1 LDNEKNYRRI
11 RIGIDVGG
19 TFTKAVAIDMIDGR
33 IIDKVTVPT
42 THLSNQGVSTGILQ
56 ALTILMEKHSIHN
69 SEIEII
75 SHSTTQAVNALL
87 EGDTSKVGI
96 IGMGVGLDRSNVIK
110 RTDIKSQQLESKNYL
125 KTCYRFLD
133 TSHYLESD
141 KIRSTISQLKQ
152 EGAHALVVSEA
163 YGVDDPS
170 NEKFVVDN
178 SDIPAI
184 AGHEL
189 TGIYGLEIRTLT
201 AAINA
206 SILPKAISTAE
217 FVESA
222 VRKKKGIIAPLMVM
236 KGDGGVTDMKTFQ
249 IKPIVTV
256 LSGPAAS
263 VAGALLHL
271 RILNGVFVEVGGT
284 STNICMIKDGKP
296 QIQYVTIMQH
306 PTCMRSLDVRVAGVA
321 GGSLVRLSSNSKKIV
336 DVGPRSAHIAG
347 LQYSC
352 FADPEELE
360 GGELVTFQPKD
371 GDPADYAAIRGK
383 DGKLFA
389 ITNTCAANSL
399 GLIEKGDYAKGNQT
413 SARTAISI
421 LSEKLGTDLEGI
433 SKSILDIS
441 ANKILDI
448 IIPMLKQYK
457 LKPGQSNI
465 TIIGAGGGA
474 SVLSPYVAKYL
485 KFSYKLAANAEVIS
499 SIGVAAA
506 MIYEEQERTIVNPN
520 PDDVSLLIEDVKQ
533 AALSKGALPESI
545 IVQSK
550 YISERSILR
559 VTAVG
564 NMSLDIGTSNAKEIS
579 REEANA
585 LACEL
590 FGISDREQN
599 HTTKR
604 IFDMNN
610 YHVFACE
617 MESKKLFL
625 KSKKQSLLVLD
636 KYGRIK
642 LSIDSAAIFS
652 GRKEE
657 VAEKIESLLF
667 KSNNRNHDL
676 SPQVHLLDDTKLV
689 DFSSLTAPEHV
700 SKAVQDAL
708 ATTTAKEV
716 AAIIK
721 LK

>member
-1 LDNEKNYRRI
+1 LDNEKNCRRI

-110 RTDIKSQQLESKNYL
+110 RTDIKSPQLESKSYL

-133 TSHYLESD
+133 TSNYLESD
-141 KIRSTISQLKQ
+141 IIRSTISQLKQ
-152 EGAHALVVSEA
+152 EGAQALVVSEA

-222 VRKKKGIIAPLMVM
+222 VRKKKGINAPLMVM

-263 VAGALLHL
+263 IAGALLHL
-271 RILNGVFVEVGGT
+271 RILNGVFIEVGGT

-413 SARTAISI
+413 SARAAISI

-457 LKPGQSNI
+457 LNPGQSNI

-506 MIYEEQERTIVNPN
+506 MIYEEQERTIINPN

-533 AALSKGALPESI
+533 TALSKGALPESI

-559 VTAVG
+559 VTVVG

-579 REEANA
+579 REEANV

-590 FGISDREQN
+590 FGISDTERN
-599 HTTKR
+599 YNTKR
-604 IFDMNN
+604 IFNMNN

-617 MESKKLFL
+617 METKKLFL

-642 LSIDSAAIFS
+642 LSIDNAAIFS

-667 KSNNRNHDL
+667 KSNDRNHDL
-676 SPQVHLLDDTKLV
+676 SPQVHILDDTKLV

>member
-1 LDNEKNYRRI
+1 MGNEKNCRRI

-19 TFTKAVAIDMIDGR
+19 TFTKAVAIDMIHGR

-87 EGDTSKVGI
+87 EGDTAKVGI

-110 RTDIKSQQLESKNYL
+110 RTDIKSPQLESKSYL

-133 TSHYLESD
+133 TSHYLEPD

-152 EGAHALVVSEA
+152 EGAQALVVSEA

-222 VRKKKGIIAPLMVM
+222 VREKKGINAPLMVM

-271 RILNGVFVEVGGT
+271 RILNGVFIEVGGT

-352 FADPEELE
+352 FAEPEELE

-399 GLIEKGDYAKGNQT
+399 GLIEKGDYAEGNQT
-413 SARTAISI
+413 SARAAISI
-421 LSEKLGTDLEGI
+421 LSEKLGTNLEVI

-465 TIIGAGGGA
+465 TIVGAGGGA

-506 MIYEEQERTIVNPN
+506 MIYEELERTIINPN

-579 REEANA
+579 REEANV

-590 FGISDREQN
+590 FGDRERN
-599 HTTKR
+599 YTTKR

-617 MESKKLFL
+617 METKKLFL
-625 KSKKQSLLVLD
+625 KSKKQSLLILD

-642 LSIDSAAIFS
+642 LSVDNAAIFS

-657 VAEKIESLLF
+657 VAEKIESVLF
-667 KSNNRNHDL
+667 KSNDKNHDL
-676 SPQVHLLDDTKLV
+676 SPQVHILDDTRLV

-700 SKAVQDAL
+700 SKAVHDAL

>member
-1 LDNEKNYRRI
+1 MGNEKNCRRI

-87 EGDTSKVGI
+87 EGDTAKVGI

-110 RTDIKSQQLESKNYL
+110 RTDIKSPQLESKSYL

-133 TSHYLESD
+133 TSHYLEPD

-152 EGAHALVVSEA
+152 EGAQALVVSEA

-222 VRKKKGIIAPLMVM
+222 VREKKGINAPLMVM

-271 RILNGVFVEVGGT
+271 RILNGVFIEVGGT

-352 FADPEELE
+352 FAEPEELE

-399 GLIEKGDYAKGNQT
+399 GLIEKGDYAEGNQT
-413 SARTAISI
+413 SARAAISI
-421 LSEKLGTDLEGI
+421 LSEKLGTNLEGI

-448 IIPMLKQYK
+448 IIPTLKQYK

-465 TIIGAGGGA
+465 TIVGAGGGA

-506 MIYEEQERTIVNPN
+506 MIYEELERTIINPN

-579 REEANA
+579 REEANV

-590 FGISDREQN
+590 FGISDRERN
-599 HTTKR
+599 YTTKR

-617 MESKKLFL
+617 METKKLFL
-625 KSKKQSLLVLD
+625 KSKKQSLLILD

-642 LSIDSAAIFS
+642 LSVDNAAIFS

-657 VAEKIESLLF
+657 VAEKIESVLF
-667 KSNNRNHDL
+667 KSNDKNHDL
-676 SPQVHLLDDTKLV
+676 SPQVHILDDTRLV
-689 DFSSLTAPEHV
+689 DFSSLTAPEHL
-700 SKAVQDAL
+700 SKAVHDTL
-708 ATTTAKEV
+708 ATSAAKEI

-721 LK
+721 LR

>member
-1 LDNEKNYRRI
+1 MGNEKNCRRI

-87 EGDTSKVGI
+87 EGDTAKVGI

-110 RTDIKSQQLESKNYL
+110 RTDIKSPQLESKSYL

-133 TSHYLESD
+133 TSHYLEPD

-152 EGAHALVVSEA
+152 EGAQALVVSEA

-222 VRKKKGIIAPLMVM
+222 VREKKGINAPLMVM

-271 RILNGVFVEVGGT
+271 RILNGVFIEVGGT

-352 FADPEELE
+352 FAEPEELE

-399 GLIEKGDYAKGNQT
+399 GLIEKGDYAEGNQT
-413 SARTAISI
+413 SARAAISI
-421 LSEKLGTDLEGI
+421 LSEKLGTNLEGI

-465 TIIGAGGGA
+465 TIVGAGGGA

-506 MIYEEQERTIVNPN
+506 MIYEEQERTIINPN

-533 AALSKGALPESI
+533 AALSKGALPESV

-579 REEANA
+579 REEANV

-590 FGISDREQN
+590 FGISDRERN
-599 HTTKR
+599 YTTKR

-617 MESKKLFL
+617 METKKLFL
-625 KSKKQSLLVLD
+625 KSKKQSLLILD

-642 LSIDSAAIFS
+642 LSVDNAAIFS

-657 VAEKIESLLF
+657 VAEKIESVLF
-667 KSNNRNHDL
+667 KSNDKNHDL
-676 SPQVHLLDDTKLV
+676 SPQVHILDDTRLV

-700 SKAVQDAL
+700 SKAVHDAL

>member
-1 LDNEKNYRRI
+1 MGNEKNCRRI

-19 TFTKAVAIDMIDGR
+19 TFTKAVAIDMIHGR

-87 EGDTSKVGI
+87 EGDTAKVGI

-110 RTDIKSQQLESKNYL
+110 RTDIKSPQLESKSYL

-133 TSHYLESD
+133 TSHYLEPD

-152 EGAHALVVSEA
+152 EGAQALVVSEA

-222 VRKKKGIIAPLMVM
+222 VREKKGINAPLMVM

-271 RILNGVFVEVGGT
+271 RILNGVFIEVGGT

-352 FADPEELE
+352 FAEPEELE

-399 GLIEKGDYAKGNQT
+399 GLIEKGDYAEGNQT
-413 SARTAISI
+413 SARAAISI
-421 LSEKLGTDLEGI
+421 LSEKLGTNLEGI

-465 TIIGAGGGA
+465 TIVGAGGGA

-506 MIYEEQERTIVNPN
+506 MIYEELERTIINPN

-533 AALSKGALPESI
+533 AALSKGALPESV

-579 REEANA
+579 REEANV

-590 FGISDREQN
+590 FGDRERN
-599 HTTKR
+599 YTTKR

-617 MESKKLFL
+617 METKKLFL
-625 KSKKQSLLVLD
+625 KSKKQSLLILD

-642 LSIDSAAIFS
+642 LSVDNAAIFS

-657 VAEKIESLLF
+657 VAEKIESVLF
-667 KSNNRNHDL
+667 KSNDKNHDL
-676 SPQVHLLDDTKLV
+676 SPQVHILDDTRLV

-700 SKAVQDAL
+700 SKAVHDAL

>member
-1 LDNEKNYRRI
+1 MGNEKNCRRI

-56 ALTILMEKHSIHN
+56 ALTVLMEKHSIHN

-87 EGDTSKVGI
+87 EGDTAKVGI

-110 RTDIKSQQLESKNYL
+110 RTDIKSPQLESKSYL

-133 TSHYLESD
+133 TSRYLEPD
-141 KIRSTISQLKQ
+141 KIRSIISQLKQ
-152 EGAHALVVSEA
+152 EGAQALVVSEA

-222 VRKKKGIIAPLMVM
+222 VREKKGINAPLMVM

-271 RILNGVFVEVGGT
+271 RILNGVFIEVGGT

-352 FADPEELE
+352 FAEPEELE

-399 GLIEKGDYAKGNQT
+399 GLIEKGDYAEGNQT
-413 SARTAISI
+413 SARAAISI
-421 LSEKLGTDLEGI
+421 LSEKLGTNLEGI

-465 TIIGAGGGA
+465 TIVGAGGGA
-474 SVLSPYVAKYL
+474 SVLSPYVAKYR

-506 MIYEEQERTIVNPN
+506 MIYEEQERTIINPN

-533 AALSKGALPESI
+533 AALSKGALPESV

-579 REEANA
+579 REEANV

-590 FGISDREQN
+590 FGDRERN
-599 HTTKR
+599 YTTKR

-617 MESKKLFL
+617 METKKLFL
-625 KSKKQSLLVLD
+625 KSKKQSLLILD

-642 LSIDSAAIFS
+642 LSVDNAAIFS

-657 VAEKIESLLF
+657 VAEKIESVLF
-667 KSNNRNHDL
+667 KSNDKNHDL
-676 SPQVHLLDDTKLV
+676 SPQVHILDDTRLV

-700 SKAVQDAL
+700 SKAVHDAL